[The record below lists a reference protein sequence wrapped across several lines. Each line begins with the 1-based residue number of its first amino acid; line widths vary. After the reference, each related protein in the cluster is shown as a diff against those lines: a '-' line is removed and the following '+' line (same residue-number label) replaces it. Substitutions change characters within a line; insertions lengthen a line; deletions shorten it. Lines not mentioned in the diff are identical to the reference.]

1 MCLLQRVWLNC
12 IPMYFQTIAF
22 SKYDM
27 LLLFVLFHQ
36 FNHPNA
42 CIDYILWC
50 SWWCR
55 PQLLVGNISTIWF
68 LLWFS
73 FIPATW
79 VQMMGCEAHV
89 RVDYV
94 IHCNT
99 FFPFCISCQIFAVKP
114 LRQPLVQV
122 FLEHIFPAMNWINLD
137 PNLWHAKARRSR
149 GMCPLR

>member
-99 FFPFCISCQIFAVKP
+99 FFPFLHIMSNICCQTLKTTIGSSVPWTYFPRNELNKP
-114 LRQPLVQV
+114 GSKFVACQ
-122 FLEHIFPAMNWINLD
+122 
-137 PNLWHAKARRSR
+137 S
-149 GMCPLR
+149 